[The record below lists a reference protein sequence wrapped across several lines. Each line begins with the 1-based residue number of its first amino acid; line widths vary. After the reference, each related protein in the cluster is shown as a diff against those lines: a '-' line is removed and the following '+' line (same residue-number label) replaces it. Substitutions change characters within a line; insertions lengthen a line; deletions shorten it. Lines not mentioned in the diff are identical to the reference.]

1 MLLFLFGFLIVVLGG
16 YILISLIQLAFMII
30 GWIIQ
35 TILQYLC
42 ARQDHIL
49 LS

>member
-16 YILISLIQLAFMII
+16 YILISLIQLAFMIL

-35 TILQYLC
+35 AILQEIHKKENNY
-42 ARQDHIL
+42 
-49 LS
+49 

>member
-1 MLLFLFGFLIVVLGG
+1 MFLFLCRLLIVVFGG

-35 TILQYLC
+35 AIFS
-42 ARQDHIL
+42 IFE
-49 LS
+49 